1 MTTIGRGTSI
11 ILLSAAGLF
20 AALAIFFYSN
30 ELHIELQQASSFD
43 DNWTALVNGEEEAV
57 TEIPGQLDTPVN
69 EPLILE
75 KSLPESFTGKQAILF
90 RSSLQYA
97 KVYLNDQLIHQS
109 LEETASGLRLPP
121 ASHWFIVDIPEA
133 AAGQT
138 LRLELTSPYDEMS
151 GRINHAF
158 TGDRAALQVQLFQD
172 HMADLL
178 FSLIIIG
185 IGATML
191 ASYVFFRSIKPYEM
205 LYLGMFVLTSGF
217 WFLAESRM
225 IQFFTGNQFLIG
237 GLAYV
242 SLTLIPILLLLYVK
256 NVILTDQQKWL
267 IAPTVI
273 AFSWFFANIGL
284 QLTGISDFFESLTIT
299 LVLSFAIY
307 TLVIGLMI
315 FSAVKHRNQDAKRFL
330 GGLGVLVIFATME
343 MLSFFFYDPIFAS
356 SILQI
361 GFGLFLLL
369 TAVSALISLFRRLR
383 TLQESAI
390 YERLAYTDQLTQG
403 FNRMAFE
410 RDVQALFSD
419 SESDSQPWLL
429 YVDINDMKA
438 INDDYGHKSGD
449 EAIRLIFRIMTDVI
463 GESGRCYRIGGDEFA
478 AILSNAEDEE
488 VSQVIRDLIRKIS
501 EADSGLPY
509 HLSAAA
515 GYAPVDQEKN
525 ASLSDWMHEA
535 DKNMYHDK
543 LKTKG
548 QKPS

>member
-1 MTTIGRGTSI
+1 MTTIGRGSSMI
-11 ILLSAAGLF
+11 FLAAAGLF
-20 AALAIFFYSN
+20 VALSLFFSSN
-30 ELHIELQQASSFD
+30 DLHIDLQEAASFD
-43 DNWTALVNGEEEAV
+43 EDWTALVGGETEAV
-57 TEIPGQLDTPVN
+57 TEIPGQLETPVG

-75 KSLPESFTGKQAILF
+75 KTLPESFTEEQAILF

-97 KVYLNDQLIHQS
+97 KVYLNDRLIHQS
-109 LEETASGLRLPP
+109 LEETASGFRLPP
-121 ASHWFIVDIPEA
+121 ASHWFIVEIPEA
-133 AAGQT
+133 AEGQT

-158 TGDRAALQVQLFQD
+158 TGDRAHLQVQLFQD

-178 FSLIIIG
+178 FSLIT
-185 IGATML
+185 IGAGIAML
-191 ASYVFFRSIKPYEM
+191 TSYLFFRSIKPYEM

-242 SLTLIPILLLLYVK
+242 CLTLIPILLLMYVK
-256 NVILTDQQKWL
+256 NVILTDRQTWL
-267 IAPTVI
+267 NVPTVI
-273 AFSWFFANIGL
+273 AFSWFLANIGL
-284 QLTGISDFFESLTIT
+284 QLFGISDFFESLTIT
-299 LVLSFAIY
+299 LLLSFVIY
-307 TLVIGLMI
+307 SLVIALMI
-315 FSAVKHRNQDAKRFL
+315 FSVFKHRNLDAKRFL
-330 GGLGVLVIFATME
+330 GGIGVLVVFAGME
-343 MLSFFFYDPIFAS
+343 MLSFLFYDPVFAS

-369 TAVSALISLFRRLR
+369 TAANALTSLIRRLR

-390 YERLAYTDQLTQG
+390 YEQLAYTDQLTQG

-410 RDVQALFSD
+410 RDVQELMSD
-419 SESDSQPWLL
+419 SGSNKKRWLL

-438 INDDYGHKSGD
+438 INDGYGHKSGD
-449 EAIRLIFRIMTDVI
+449 EAIRMMFRIMTDVI

-478 AILSNAEDEE
+478 AILSEDED
-488 VSQVIRDLIRKIS
+488 VSQVIRDLNRKIS

-535 DKNMYHDK
+535 DKKMYEEK
-543 LKTKG
+543 LKSKG
-548 QKPS
+548 QKS